1 MKKEQL
7 QYFVEVVDSGSINK
21 AAEVLY
27 VSQPSLS
34 RSIHALEQEMG
45 KELVTRS
52 NHGVTL
58 TPTGRLMYYYA
69 RSILAQFQV
78 LERLKDIEEEIIY
91 SKLSVSVDS
100 IFLRDDLILQFYNR
114 IQSAETEIHFIE
126 TTAEEV
132 LNNVSN
138 LKSEI
143 GIVILNDYQL
153 TVFRKMTELKDV
165 EMEILGT
172 GPLYLHINERD
183 ELAKEDIIDAH
194 ELLQRPYIHL
204 PSDFFSNLNLS
215 LTIDGVQLTN
225 FKKSITMSNYHAIIN
240 MVNHTNAFMLGHK
253 WQVEELKYSHIKSMT
268 FKNCDIQKSFV
279 WIKRKREELSHAGQ
293 IFMDIIRDNYLDM

>member
-7 QYFVEVVDSGSINK
+7 RYFVEVVDSGSINK

-52 NHGVTL
+52 NHGVAL

-194 ELLQRPYIHL
+194 ELLQRPHIHL
-204 PSDFFSNLNLS
+204 PSDFFSNLNHSLS
-215 LTIDGVQLTN
+215 IDGVQLTS

-279 WIKRKREELSHAGQ
+279 WIKRKREELSQAGQ

>member
-7 QYFVEVVDSGSINK
+7 RYFVEVVDSGSINK

>member
-7 QYFVEVVDSGSINK
+7 RYFVEVADSGSINK

-45 KELVTRS
+45 KELIIRS

-58 TPTGRLMYYYA
+58 TPTGKFMYYYA
-69 RSILAQFQV
+69 RSILSQFQV
-78 LERLKDIEEEIIY
+78 LERLKKIDEKVIY

-114 IQSAETEIHFIE
+114 IQSAETEIHFVE

-132 LNNVSN
+132 LNNVAN

-153 TVFRKMTELKDV
+153 IVFRKMADIKEID
-165 EMEILGT
+165 MEVLDT
-172 GPLYLHINERD
+172 GPIYVHINERD
-183 ELAKEDIIDAH
+183 EIAKQDEVDSRDF
-194 ELLQRPYIHL
+194 LNRTLIHL
-204 PSDFFSNLNLS
+204 PADFFSNLNLS
-215 LTIDGVQLTN
+215 LAINGVQLSSFT
-225 FKKSITMSNYHAIIN
+225 KTITMSNYHAIIN
-240 MVNHTNAFMLGHK
+240 MINHTDSFMLGHK
-253 WQVEELKYSHIKSMT
+253 WQVEELKHSRIKSMT
-268 FKNCDIQKSFV
+268 FKNCDINKNFV
-279 WIKRKREELSHAGQ
+279 WIKRKRETLSTAGQ
-293 IFMDIIRDNYLDM
+293 VFIDIIKDNYLAQ

>member
-7 QYFVEVVDSGSINK
+7 RYFVEVVDSGSINK

-52 NHGVTL
+52 NHGVAL

-194 ELLQRPYIHL
+194 DLLQRPYIHL

>member
-7 QYFVEVVDSGSINK
+7 RYFVEVVDSGSINK

-52 NHGVTL
+52 NHGVAL